1 MILIERKRV
10 RAPFTLP
17 PAIKRAITVEIAT
30 PPDERFIS
38 PPPSP
43 SHKRCRLTS
52 SPSSGSPPPLNV
64 LPPRKRIMRVRL
76 VRHDRLIEETHDQL
90 QDISVAKIESTK
102 QDIEALRPRA
112 EVVEETRGAV
122 GWTCWF
128 EKMEIVF
135 RINNC
140 ADNCR
145 VKYAS
150 CTLLDGAL
158 TWWNSYMQAVG
169 IDAAYETSWKEL
181 MKIMTEDVG
190 YTKQFQELALL
201 FPIMVSLEE
210 KKIERYIWVLTY
222 EIQGNVTSSKPT
234 KIQEAICMEH
244 NLMDQNVVKAYNAGS
259 TERVEY
265 AGRAPLCNRCTL
277 HHTRLCT
284 VKCNNCK
291 RVGHIARNYRSLI
304 DTTNQGAL
312 TTTQKTSV
320 TCFRCGAQGYYKRE
334 CPKLRNKNGNI
345 QNNGGGARGRELV
358 LGGGQ
363 AI

>member
-140 ADNCR
+140 ADNCQ

-150 CTLLDGAL
+150 CTLLDSAL

-169 IDAAYETSWKEL
+169 IDAARMIRDTHHGLSIGYGLVEFRENGVCVSHQRIFATTPAYRNLARKEL
-181 MKIMTEDVG
+181 KKLKTEDYLSLG
-190 YTKQFQELALL
+190 MNTRTMENGLMNLTKTGKERDSVVTPSRFQISFA
-201 FPIMVSLEE
+201 FPVMV
-210 KKIERYIWVLTY
+210 V
-222 EIQGNVTSSKPT
+222 P
-234 KIQEAICMEH
+234 
-244 NLMDQNVVKAYNAGS
+244 
-259 TERVEY
+259 
-265 AGRAPLCNRCTL
+265 
-277 HHTRLCT
+277 
-284 VKCNNCK
+284 
-291 RVGHIARNYRSLI
+291 
-304 DTTNQGAL
+304 
-312 TTTQKTSV
+312 
-320 TCFRCGAQGYYKRE
+320 
-334 CPKLRNKNGNI
+334 
-345 QNNGGGARGRELV
+345 
-358 LGGGQ
+358 
-363 AI
+363 